1 MPLSGHLRMNCGKQH
16 HAHGKNKE
24 GMGQPD
30 QHSKPPA
37 DHVQVF
43 ENEHVE
49 NGEDPSVQK
58 VCNEAI
64 KSRELAV
71 GRDYG
76 PKQVRTGA

>member
-1 MPLSGHLRMNCGKQH
+1 MR
-16 HAHGKNKE
+16 
-24 GMGQPD
+24 QPD

-37 DHVQVF
+37 DHVQVLKNQHI
-43 ENEHVE
+43 EREWRS
-49 NGEDPSVQK
+49 PSVQK